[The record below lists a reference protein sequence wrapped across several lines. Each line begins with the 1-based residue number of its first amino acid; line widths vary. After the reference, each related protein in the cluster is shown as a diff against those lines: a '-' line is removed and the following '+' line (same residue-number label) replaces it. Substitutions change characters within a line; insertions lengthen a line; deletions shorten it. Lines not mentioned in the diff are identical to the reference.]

1 MADEKTKKKKGFI
14 TNIAEIVGKHCTKI
28 LITMSAMMVVFPVIV
43 WLMYSVL
50 PPIFETDIS
59 ADGMLSYLGSI
70 LGGVTALVAAVI
82 AVYQSR
88 KEMEAA
94 QEQAEEQHKSDIR
107 PRIQV
112 ELEKTNYN
120 EKVFWVSITNCGE
133 KSAFDIYLCEERMK
147 AFLLPHKEHKDLIC
161 FEESGETRRI
171 DIPCDE
177 RDKEGYP
184 YEVSV
189 GCRDIDSNSLRFH
202 FKYYP
207 QDGQREYYLEKYEYE

>member
-1 MADEKTKKKKGFI
+1 MADEKTEKKKGFI
-14 TNIAEIVGKHCTKI
+14 TNMAETISEHYKKI
-28 LITMSAMMVVFPVIV
+28 LTTVLAMMVAFPVIV

-70 LGGVTALVAAVI
+70 LGGVTALVAALI

-88 KEMEAA
+88 TEMEAD

-112 ELEKTNYN
+112 ELEKTDYN
-120 EKVFWVSITNCGE
+120 EKIFWLSITNCGE

-147 AFLLPHKEHKDLIC
+147 AFLLPHEEHKGPIS
-161 FEESGETRRI
+161 FEKVDGVRRI

-177 RDKEGYP
+177 RDEEGYP
-184 YEVSV
+184 YEISV

>member
-1 MADEKTKKKKGFI
+1 MADKKKKQGFI
-14 TNIAEIVGKHCTKI
+14 MNIVGIISKHYKKI
-28 LITMSAMMVVFPVIV
+28 LFTVLAMMVAFPVIV

-70 LGGVTALVAAVI
+70 LGGVTALVAALI

-107 PRIQV
+107 PRIQI
-112 ELEKTNYN
+112 ELEMAGYN
-120 EKVFWVSITNCGE
+120 KKIFWASITNCGE
-133 KSAFDIYLCEERMK
+133 KSAFDIYLCEERMN
-147 AFLLPHKEHKDLIC
+147 AFLLPHKEHKEPIC
-161 FEESGETRRI
+161 FEKVGEVRRI

-177 RDKEGYP
+177 RDEEGYP
-184 YEVSV
+184 YEISV